1 MIPFAHILRILPSG
15 TVVYYFH
22 AGRMALSYAT
32 LDLPWEEA
40 MDFSELF

>member
-22 AGRMALSYAT
+22 AGRLALCYSDY
-32 LDLPWEEA
+32 DLPWEEA
-40 MDFSELF
+40 TDFSELF